1 MTRKIDAMH
10 KYFGVAPGE
19 HCKGCCHCIS
29 GQYRG
34 KNYRK
39 CDVYGMTHSE
49 ATDWAQSWLACGL
62 YNKPYSGERIMGRAL
77 YDATNRRTAE
87 RREALGLTRAD
98 LARRTGLC
106 VETILK
112 MEAPVKEPHCTV
124 WSLMLVA
131 TALGQ
136 SEAELIGGE
145 T

>member
-1 MTRKIDAMH
+1 MTCKIDAMH

-87 RREALGLTRAD
+87 RREAEAAPIDGQID
-98 LARRTGLC
+98 LF
-106 VETILK
+106 E
-112 MEAPVKEPHCTV
+112 
-124 WSLMLVA
+124 
-131 TALGQ
+131 
-136 SEAELIGGE
+136 EAEP
-145 T
+145 